1 MTGGVTRAPEYR
13 RWMAAIDRPEAFAPA
28 DRPRPSPPVEDRP
41 RKLAVTRLDRLKAD
55 PYAFYAQEML
65 GLSALDPIDAE
76 PSPAWRGMAV
86 HAVLEAWA
94 REDGCDPSKLS
105 ARAEAMLDGIVA
117 HPVLRAL
124 WAPRLRE
131 AIDWIANE
139 MLRLLAEGRKP
150 ELAEEFGEAEIDGIR
165 LYGKVDR
172 VDRMPDGSLAII
184 DYKTGSQ
191 PGTRQV
197 AAGYAMQLGLLG
209 LIAEK
214 GGFKTIEGIASAF
227 EYWSLA
233 QKDGQLGYVAS
244 ATGKRSGLSPA
255 DFTLLAH
262 HHFTEAA
269 AKWLTGAEPFV
280 AKLHPELAPYGDY
293 DQLMRLDEWYG
304 RQEGG
309 A

>member
-65 GLSALDPIDAE
+65 KLSALDPIDAE
-76 PSPAWRGMAV
+76 PSPAWRGSAV

-94 REDGCDPSKLS
+94 KEDRCDPSKLS

-131 AIDWIANE
+131 AIDWIAAKMVE
-139 MLRLLAEGRKP
+139 LLAEGRKP
-150 ELAEEFGEAEIDGIR
+150 ALAEEFGEAEIDGIR

-172 VDRMPDGSLAII
+172 IDRMPDGSLAII
-184 DYKTGSQ
+184 DYKTGAP
-191 PGTRQV
+191 PGTKQV

-214 GGFKTIEGIASAF
+214 GGFKDIEGIAGAF

-244 ATGKRSGLSPA
+244 ATGKRSGLDPA
-255 DFTLLAH
+255 DFTSLAH
-262 HHFTEAA
+262 HHFSEAV
-269 AKWLTGAEPFV
+269 AKWLTGSEPFL
-280 AKLHPELAPYGDY
+280 AKVSSEYSPYDDY
-293 DQLMRLDEWYG
+293 DQLMRFDEWYG